1 MELGIE
7 QIENEYFEEEI
18 LTDTL
23 QNLDCDCPCCK
34 FIPHKPDDE
43 NTIQKQFKFMVME
56 KAEKTIFS
64 KRMVQFLFV
73 AKYMQHKI

>member
-7 QIENEYFEEEI
+7 QIENEDFEEEI

-23 QNLDCDCPCCK
+23 QNLDCDCPYCK

-43 NTIQKQFKFMVME
+43 NTIR
-56 KAEKTIFS
+56 KTIQIYGNGKSRKNDFF
-64 KRMVQFLFV
+64 KKNGTIPFCG
-73 AKYMQHKI
+73 